1 MTTAAKAIEQIRT
14 VVAGWS
20 LQSNDDDQPWRLH
33 VGERAHWALSDSAGW
48 LSTHRARLLPVL
60 FGVPIEPMTGVVDDQ
75 QWRLVS
81 RGGDV
86 IAFGEIDDS

>member
-20 LQSNDDDQPWRLH
+20 LQLDSDDQPWRLR
-33 VGERAHWALSDSAGW
+33 VGEHAHQLLSDGAGW

-60 FGVPIEPMTGVVDDQ
+60 YGVPIETVEPDRG
-75 QWRLVS
+75 WRLVS

-86 IAFGEIDDS
+86 IAFGEIDDP